1 MKHVFFA
8 SLVVVA
14 SAANANDLELQPGQW
29 SINTKLI
36 GNGLSGYSAK
46 NEDTGISSTYT
57 SNRFN
62 LQGEGEYAVAE
73 NLKLGLYAWLDT
85 SSKKSEDADSS
96 TTHSKKTTD
105 VAFTIQ
111 PSISYRLKDSLFA
124 FGSVGLELDG
134 ADKVVD
140 QDGLESYDTNKYNAV
155 YANVG
160 ARYLDDIRSNIL
172 LDVKGMAGISS
183 SNYIDPVDSSNTYQ
197 ENYLKLTG
205 IADARYFLAN
215 NLSVDF
221 GVRLYYSK
229 LLSEKDDGVDV
240 DLGDNTYNALSYR
253 TNIGFTYYHR

>member
-1 MKHVFFA
+1 M
-8 SLVVVA
+8 L
-14 SAANANDLELQPGQW
+14 LL
-29 SINTKLI
+29 
-36 GNGLSGYSAK
+36 
-46 NEDTGISSTYT
+46 
-57 SNRFN
+57 
-62 LQGEGEYAVAE
+62 
-73 NLKLGLYAWLDT
+73 
-85 SSKKSEDADSS
+85 
-96 TTHSKKTTD
+96 
-105 VAFTIQ
+105 
-111 PSISYRLKDSLFA
+111 LF
-124 FGSVGLELDG
+124 SR
-134 ADKVVD
+134 
-140 QDGLESYDTNKYNAV
+140 DTNKYNAV